1 MDAIFNFFNQ
11 GWVGSVIGVIGVI
24 FGVIGMFSY
33 KFSRSTA
40 KPSYQKSSLRLL
52 GRKEDNLPDDV
63 SVLFKGTEVERLTKT
78 TIVIWNNGTEVL
90 SGEDIVESD
99 LLRFSF
105 PEGSNILS
113 FNVIKNTRDTNEFSL
128 SKDENRNN
136 ELVINFSY
144 LDPKDGATIE
154 ILHDSENR
162 HPEIIGTI
170 KGLPKGVEDLG
181 RVYSNKPMN
190 VKPPF
195 NFIFPNRKLV
205 FWTAIIMGLSL
216 FILGVLP
223 DGIVE
228 IAVNEKAT
236 EDKGSVKIAFIIT
249 GALYT
254 LLPASMLWYRREKYP
269 KALKVDEIEP

>member
-1 MDAIFNFFNQ
+1 MDSIFNFFNQ
-11 GWVGSVIGVIGVI
+11 GWVGSMIGVIGVV

-113 FNVIKNTRDTNEFSL
+113 FNIIKNTRDTNDFFL
-128 SKDENRNN
+128 SKDEGRNN

-144 LDPKDGATIE
+144 LDPQDGATIE

-162 HPEIIGTI
+162 YPEIIGTI
-170 KGLPKGVEDLG
+170 KGIPKGVEDLG
-181 RVYSNKPMN
+181 RVYSNKPVN
-190 VKPPF
+190 AKPRF
-195 NFIFPNRKLV
+195 NLIFLNRKLI

-216 FILGVLP
+216 FILGLLP
-223 DGIVE
+223 NGIVE
-228 IAVNEKAT
+228 IALNEKAI
-236 EDKGSVKIAFIIT
+236 ENKGSLKIAFVIT

-269 KALKVDEIEP
+269 KALKVDAIEP